1 MLEQSLYDRFYWLI
15 FHFKTLQVAA
25 ILHHFFL
32 FFDQSDPTMSS
43 TYLDYLKYRY
53 KSNKFSKIRQD
64 FLPTFEKVDTS
75 N

>member
-1 MLEQSLYDRFYWLI
+1 MIDFTGWYFILK
-15 FHFKTLQVAA
+15 HFKLQQFY
-25 ILHHFFL
+25 IISFFL

-53 KSNKFSKIRQD
+53 NSNKFSKIRQD